1 MHCKLSASDFNGKRE
16 QETLKEK
23 VLVIYFF
30 FLHVKCLLDQQR
42 RHLPVRT
49 LALSLLVDLLIGK
62 RWAIYIYIES
72 CGWPRPIYG
81 NGFWFSISKLTRRC
95 AIRLLDG
102 GCRLA
107 KCGKGHTTMIKNLI
121 REDVN
126 DWDLDGQRH
135 CWLNYALDSS
145 TSSLQSS
152 LTRKLQAVVMNAIEI
167 SLDFLATQRMSVS
180 LGELARVYFMLWS
193 WSGWIIILSC
203 W

>member
-1 MHCKLSASDFNGKRE
+1 MSLGSATKAPTCSYSCTVITSGPVNW
-16 QETLKEK
+16 ETLG
-23 VLVIYFF
+23 
-30 FLHVKCLLDQQR
+30 QQQYIFPTWY
-42 RHLPVRT
+42 H
-49 LALSLLVDLLIGK
+49 ASY
-62 RWAIYIYIES
+62 IYIYIES

-126 DWDLDGQRH
+126 DRDLDGQRH